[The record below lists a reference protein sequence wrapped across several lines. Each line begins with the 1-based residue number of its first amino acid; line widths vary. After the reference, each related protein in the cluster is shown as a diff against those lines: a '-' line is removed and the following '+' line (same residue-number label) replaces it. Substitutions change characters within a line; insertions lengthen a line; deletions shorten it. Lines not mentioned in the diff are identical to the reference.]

1 MEKIFKNDTIMGAV
15 AVLTL
20 VLVAWGF
27 YNDYKSPKSLQK

>member
-1 MEKIFKNDTIMGAV
+1 MERIFKNDTIMGAV

-27 YNDYKSPKSLQK
+27 YNDYKSQKSLHE